1 MTKIIDFY
9 FDLISPLSYLAHVKL
24 PALANRY
31 DRKIIYHPIDIPS
44 AKIAAGNY
52 GPSNREVKP
61 KIKVML
67 ADLQRW
73 AKRYEAPFAFPKNL
87 DCELWNRV
95 AVYAEENGKA
105 REFVRG
111 AYHAIW
117 GEGGDPT
124 DLERLR
130 AVADEA
136 GLDGEIALA
145 WAQSPEG
152 SARFK
157 RSCVDAHSRGIF
169 GAPIMVADEEFFWG
183 NDRLDFLEEY
193 LASVQ

>member
-9 FDLISPLSYLAHVKL
+9 FDLISPFSYLAHVKL

-52 GPSNREVKP
+52 GPSN
-61 KIKVML
+61 L
-67 ADLQRW
+67 
-73 AKRYEAPFAFPKNL
+73 
-87 DCELWNRV
+87 